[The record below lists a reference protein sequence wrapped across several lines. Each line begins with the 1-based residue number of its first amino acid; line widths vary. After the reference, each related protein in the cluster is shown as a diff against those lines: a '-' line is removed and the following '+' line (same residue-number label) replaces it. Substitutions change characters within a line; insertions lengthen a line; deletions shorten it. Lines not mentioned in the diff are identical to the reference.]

1 MTLEK
6 LNLGTGVLLAAFAFN
21 ACSDDNSA
29 TAGPDTET
37 RAECTAQKLP
47 NDYDSIFE
55 FTCDG
60 KIAGSTENGFCKLEN
75 SGAGSANKT
84 VICGEDT
91 VGVFYGTLEDTAKCT
106 EGDIFQQA
114 NTSQK
119 YVCLNETWKAA
130 DSLDELTLQVY
141 ETYGIACNESNKGE
155 IIKGK
160 ITDRD
165 FVCQANGAWGTPTE
179 LDYETKGKKCD
190 EENDGEITKFLISTA
205 PYKYSYYRCVNGSW
219 TKSSQL
225 EYDTQ
230 NKTCDESNEGEVIK
244 VIYDYALHMPQGNYI
259 CKQGIWENASI
270 LERDTYKMKCDSSN
284 LGEITEGNETQTSYK
299 CTESG
304 WKELASSVFWTGHDD
319 DNYRVKT
326 GLNCEN
332 GESGKWLLYSDNSLG
347 GNSNIEWPTEPGNA
361 FDDKALDPIIEECGG
376 ICGTFILGD
385 NFPLNDGDTTY
396 TVKPFVGVQFSITN
410 SDTVGGDIT
419 DWGGISISYKA
430 DAPMFIELVPE
441 NEKEFL
447 EANNYFKMIPR
458 SSYNKYVQI
467 PWSKFNPWP
476 KKNAISQK
484 EFLKK
489 VVAIRI
495 YIEQEPGRNVDFGI
509 YFIGTYN
516 ASPYLTS
523 MDACPNG

>member
-1 MTLEK
+1 
-6 LNLGTGVLLAAFAFN
+6 
-21 ACSDDNSA
+21 
-29 TAGPDTET
+29 
-37 RAECTAQKLP
+37 
-47 NDYDSIFE
+47 
-55 FTCDG
+55 
-60 KIAGSTENGFCKLEN
+60 
-75 SGAGSANKT
+75 
-84 VICGEDT
+84 
-91 VGVFYGTLEDTAKCT
+91 
-106 EGDIFQQA
+106 
-114 NTSQK
+114 
-119 YVCLNETWKAA
+119 
-130 DSLDELTLQVY
+130 
-141 ETYGIACNESNKGE
+141 
-155 IIKGK
+155 
-160 ITDRD
+160 
-165 FVCQANGAWGTPTE
+165 
-179 LDYETKGKKCD
+179 
-190 EENDGEITKFLISTA
+190 
-205 PYKYSYYRCVNGSW
+205 
-219 TKSSQL
+219 
-225 EYDTQ
+225 
-230 NKTCDESNEGEVIK
+230 
-244 VIYDYALHMPQGNYI
+244 MPQGNYI

-430 DAPMFIELVPE
+430 DASMFIELVPE
-441 NEKEFL
+441 NEKEYL
-447 EANNYFKMIPR
+447 KSENYFVELPTANTYRIA
-458 SSYNKYVQI
+458 YN
-467 PWSKFNPWP
+467 PWSNFKSWSSFN
-476 KKNAISQK
+476 KIETENAISQK

-495 YIEQEPGRNVDFGI
+495 YIEKEPGRNGDFGI
-509 YFIGTYN
+509 YFIGAYN